1 MTTQSLSLTVQRHYD
16 QVIAPHYDQDPQA
29 VLSNSLGRALY
40 QLRAQ
45 KLLKQELEV
54 LDVGVGTGLFL
65 GRLCQASEGKVR
77 PFGLDLSQK
86 MIEIARGRVPGL
98 EAAADDAANLDAHFP
113 GRSFD
118 LVCTHFITGFVP
130 VSVLAPKIFSRLRP
144 GGCWSLVAG
153 TKAGFPAL
161 QAQVDRALVRL
172 AFGGRRLAVEEITC
186 NPAGREELVEVLGKN
201 GFEIAAAET
210 LEPPVR
216 FSGLED
222 FLEFGYRGGWLTPFV
237 EALGLDRAGWLK
249 RKLVDLL
256 CFPIEDHHD
265 IEVILARK
273 PAQA

>member
-1 MTTQSLSLTVQRHYD
+1 MTTQALTVQRHYD

-29 VLSNSLGRALY
+29 VLSSSVGRALN
-40 QLRAQ
+40 QLRGQ
-45 KLLKQELEV
+45 GLLRRDELAV
-54 LDVGVGTGLFL
+54 LDVGIGTGLFL
-65 GRLCQASEGKVR
+65 GKLCEASTGRVI
-77 PFGLDLSQK
+77 PCGLDLSEK

-130 VSVLAPKIFSRLRP
+130 ASVLAPKILSRLRP

-153 TKAGFPAL
+153 TKGGFPAL
-161 QAQVDRALVRL
+161 QGQVDRSLVKL
-172 AFGGRRLAVEEITC
+172 AFGGKRLAVEEITC
-186 NPAGREELVEVLGKN
+186 NPTGRDELVGTLAGN

-210 LEPPVR
+210 FSPPLR
-216 FSGLED
+216 FHNLDD

-237 EALGLDRAGWLK
+237 EAIGLDHAGWIK

-256 CFPIEDHHD
+256 CFPIEDHHE
-265 IEVILARK
+265 IEIILARK